1 MIRHKDYDASMSRR
15 TLYTAVHHQHLNFA
29 NNLGTSDGQTF
40 RENQIRVSFDQ
51 LAHGQVALDHLKK
64 TNLNARD

>member
-29 NNLGTSDGQTF
+29 NNLGTSDSQTF
-40 RENQIRVSFDQ
+40 RENQIRVS
-51 LAHGQVALDHLKK
+51 LAHGQSDLAHFKK
-64 TNLNARD
+64 TNLDARD